1 MKLHM
6 YALGGALLLAGCADT
21 PAPAQPFAIEMV
33 EPLTLTP
40 IHVAPEQ
47 KATYYAQY
55 EEIIERIN
63 GIGYDVELQLQPLAK
78 FGDNDWLDAAQ
89 FEQLAKSRAQAKMI
103 VQANEQPVSPLLVP
117 KFSTL
122 QTDNF
127 EASIRFEGSFNTQ
140 LSENTEAG
148 RQLFD
153 AFYSITSAAVNEHA
167 TWTQLGFDTTLSAD
181 KTTYTVSVDGTYS
194 EYGISSSH
202 IIEIPFVCDEFG
214 GIS

>member
-1 MKLHM
+1 M
-6 YALGGALLLAGCADT
+6 YALGGALLLAGCADK
-21 PAPAQPFAIEMV
+21 PAPAQPIAVETI

-78 FGDNDWLDAAQ
+78 FTDNDWLSVEQ
-89 FEQLAKSRAQAKMI
+89 FEQLASARAKAKMI
-103 VQANEQPVSPLLVP
+103 VQANEQPVSPMLVP
-117 KFSTL
+117 KFVTL
-122 QTDNF
+122 QSDTLSAD
-127 EASIRFEGSFNTQ
+127 IRFEGSFNTQ
-140 LSENTEAG
+140 LNENTEVG
-148 RQLFD
+148 GQLFD

-167 TWTQLGFDTTLSAD
+167 TWTQLGFDATLSPD
-181 KTTYTVSVDGTYS
+181 KTTYTVSVGGTYS

-202 IIEIPFVCDEFG
+202 IIEIPFVCDEVG